1 MKLLI
6 SISLI
11 HKANNG
17 NKYARYLLLKYLP
30 PNSAM
35 AHKGVKLGQ
44 CGMIL
49 ANAAIN
55 ISPITK

>member
-11 HKANNG
+11 HKSNNG
-17 NKYARYLLLKYLP
+17 NKYAKYLLLKYLP

-35 AHKGVKLGQ
+35 AHKGVKLG
-44 CGMIL
+44 
-49 ANAAIN
+49 
-55 ISPITK
+55 

>member
-6 SISLI
+6 NISLN

-17 NKYARYLLLKYLP
+17 NKYAKYLLLKYLP

-35 AHKGVKLGQ
+35 AHKGVKLG
-44 CGMIL
+44 
-49 ANAAIN
+49 
-55 ISPITK
+55 